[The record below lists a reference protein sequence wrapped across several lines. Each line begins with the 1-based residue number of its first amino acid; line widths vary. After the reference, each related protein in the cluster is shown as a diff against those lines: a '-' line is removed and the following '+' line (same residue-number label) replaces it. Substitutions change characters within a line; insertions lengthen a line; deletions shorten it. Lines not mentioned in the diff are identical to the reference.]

1 MRWWTLALLSL
12 SLPAAAEPGAEEER
26 AKRLSS
32 FAEEHK
38 LADSKL
44 YGSLG
49 AHGYLAHADVHAGPP
64 ETLRFGAL
72 VDGKPAVLLF
82 LPAAAGDPP
91 RPEGLY
97 LEASDGA
104 PRPLSP
110 DPRSRSLNQA
120 LAGAVRSGR
129 QAPAPKAADPASLE
143 RIARE
148 AKADP
153 ALRDAVG
160 ASFDGGAD
168 RRRLEARIAAKEAD
182 IARQRAASER
192 QWARTPGVAS
202 RVESHLRR
210 AVPPAIGASEL
221 ARAAKLDAPVSLPP
235 APKSGRPAVVL
246 VVSGEADGTRA
257 QAALD
262 AHKAAVKRDYA
273 ARLRANPLTGAL
285 DLLGATSRNPEAAAA
300 VIDASG
306 GLSDGA
312 RRATEGLSELPHV
325 GAGIGVARDP
335 RKAAK
340 GERFVDRRGL
350 FGRIAR
356 RKIDSQADVG
366 EAAERFAD
374 ERAGIVRH
382 AGDVAALEV
391 LKARERLGSS
401 FAQAGY
407 PKAPVLA
414 VGEPSAAAAL
424 TASVGGRGAFL
435 QYRTVGGGSYF
446 LPLTPD
452 ARLTAGRADF
462 ADVAA
467 RADRRVAELSKAGTL
482 TRAAALAAWSDEL
495 GRAWSLDPAAAAALA
510 GRLHGSR

>member
-1 MRWWTLALLSL
+1 LALLSL
-12 SLPAAAEPGAEEER
+12 SLPAAAVEPGAEEER

-32 FAEEHK
+32 FAEENK

-44 YGSLG
+44 HGSLG
-49 AHGYLAHADVHAGPP
+49 AHGYLRHADVHAGPP
-64 ETLRFGAL
+64 AALRFGAL

-97 LEASDGA
+97 LEAADGA

-110 DPRSRSLNQA
+110 DPRARSLNQA
-120 LAGAVRSGR
+120 LAQAVRSGR
-129 QAPAPKAADPASLE
+129 QAPAPQAADPASLE
-143 RIARE
+143 RVARE

-160 ASFDGGAD
+160 AAFDGGAG
-168 RRRLEARIAAKEAD
+168 RRQLEARIAAKEAD
-182 IARQRAASER
+182 IARQRAASQR
-192 QWARTPGVAS
+192 QWNRTPGVAS

-210 AVPPAIGASEL
+210 AVPPAIGASEIAKAAGL
-221 ARAAKLDAPVSLPP
+221 AAPVALPP

-246 VVSGEADGTRA
+246 VVSGEADGARA
-257 QAALD
+257 QAALE

-273 ARLRANPLTGAL
+273 ARLKANPLTGAL
-285 DLLGATSRNPEAAAA
+285 DLLGAASRNPAAAAA

-306 GLSDGA
+306 GLQDGA
-312 RRATEGLSELPHV
+312 RQATAGLSELPHV

-335 RKAAK
+335 AKAAK
-340 GERFVDRRGL
+340 GERFVGRRGL

-356 RKIDSQADVG
+356 RKIDGQTDVD
-366 EAAERFAD
+366 EAAGRFAA

-391 LKARERLGSS
+391 LKARERLSSS

-414 VGEPSAAAAL
+414 VGDPAASAAL
-424 TASVGGRGAFL
+424 TGSVGGRGAFL
-435 QYRTVGGGSYF
+435 QYRTAGGGSYY

-452 ARLTAGRADF
+452 ARLTAGHADF
-462 ADVAA
+462 PDVAA
-467 RADRRVAELSKAGTL
+467 RADRRVAELARGGAL
-482 TRAAALAAWSDEL
+482 TREAALTAWADEL
-495 GRAWSLDPAAAAALA
+495 GRAWSLQPPAAAELA
-510 GRLHGSR
+510 RRLHGAR